1 MSGRIPI
8 YNHLPTAEECII
20 LQNFCTKGEGFHAPN
35 LFTDSILLYGVTKA
49 DVEELL
55 FHTNELVNIS
65 YSKFEPF
72 KLEDV
77 VLKSIVLCDSKAT
90 AIFVALF
97 LESLSDNDKDEI
109 SLLGLATELGIT
121 PENPW
126 RDVCTLSMNS
136 LLSYLEKTQRQSRIR
151 DCRYNSALEVCTMT
165 NDTVMVFGFSDSENI
180 FQSLLPNQN
189 ICIWETDLVSDLIAV
204 PCMASVMNINVIKD
218 NEIQMIY
225 EYYSDVI
232 EPTETVI
239 LIGHSKVDV
248 PQQLAGFFV
257 CYDNLDIAK
266 EKLKYDFLSAYRR
279 QKKSESFS
287 RTVANALTVLRQ
299 IKRQPGISSAKL
311 ASQLELSP
319 RTIQRYIES
328 LRIAGE
334 WITYDHVKKGW
345 KLFEGKSLLF
355 GDYDRTSFN
364 VSFDALWFFDEF
376 TKRITWE
383 KYAETYKN
391 DALFTPMVT
400 KAINEIIENGTG
412 WTHQNEY
419 FRIDAVG
426 WESHYQNIKK
436 EANDVGL
443 NAHLWNLKIA
453 VEHENNKQDW
463 TDELM
468 KLLQIRCPLKVIIG
482 YNYYDERENNEREKI
497 NVASRLVVATDAYE
511 SIARDREEILLIL
524 GNGCSAETGKSD
536 YTSFDYRGYLF
547 NYGKEKFVPFS
558 ESID

>member
-1 MSGRIPI
+1 MP
-8 YNHLPTAEECII
+8 
-20 LQNFCTKGEGFHAPN
+20 
-35 LFTDSILLYGVTKA
+35 
-49 DVEELL
+49 
-55 FHTNELVNIS
+55 
-65 YSKFEPF
+65 
-72 KLEDV
+72 
-77 VLKSIVLCDSKAT
+77 
-90 AIFVALF
+90 
-97 LESLSDNDKDEI
+97 
-109 SLLGLATELGIT
+109 
-121 PENPW
+121 
-126 RDVCTLSMNS
+126 
-136 LLSYLEKTQRQSRIR
+136 
-151 DCRYNSALEVCTMT
+151 
-165 NDTVMVFGFSDSENI
+165 NDTVMVFGFPDADSI
-180 FQSLLPNQN
+180 FQPLLPNRN
-189 ICIWETDLVSDLIAV
+189 ICIWDTALVSDLIAV
-204 PCMASVMNINVIKD
+204 PCMASVINTSVIKNSD
-218 NEIQMIY
+218 IQLIY
-225 EYYSDVI
+225 EYYSDVT

-248 PQQLAGFFV
+248 PQQLTGFFV

-299 IKRQPGISSAKL
+299 IKRQPGISTAKL

-334 WITYDHVKKGW
+334 WITYDQRKKGW
-345 KLFEGKSLLF
+345 TLFEGKSLLF
-355 GDYDRTSFN
+355 GDYDCTSSN
-364 VSFDALWFFDEF
+364 GSFDALWFYDEF

-383 KYAETYKN
+383 RYAETYKN
-391 DALFTPMVT
+391 DALFTPIVT
-400 KAINEIIENGTG
+400 RVINEIIENGTG
-412 WTHQNEY
+412 WTQQNEY

-426 WESHYQNIKK
+426 WESHFQSIKR
-436 EANDVGL
+436 ETNNVGL

-482 YNYYDERENNEREKI
+482 YNYYDERGNNEQEKI
-497 NVASRLVVATDAYE
+497 DAASRLVVAADTYE

-547 NYGKEKFVPFS
+547 NYREEKFVCFS
-558 ESID
+558 EVIA

>member
-1 MSGRIPI
+1 
-8 YNHLPTAEECII
+8 
-20 LQNFCTKGEGFHAPN
+20 
-35 LFTDSILLYGVTKA
+35 
-49 DVEELL
+49 
-55 FHTNELVNIS
+55 
-65 YSKFEPF
+65 
-72 KLEDV
+72 
-77 VLKSIVLCDSKAT
+77 
-90 AIFVALF
+90 
-97 LESLSDNDKDEI
+97 
-109 SLLGLATELGIT
+109 
-121 PENPW
+121 
-126 RDVCTLSMNS
+126 
-136 LLSYLEKTQRQSRIR
+136 
-151 DCRYNSALEVCTMT
+151 MT
-165 NDTVMVFGFSDSENI
+165 NDTVMVFGFPDSDNI

-189 ICIWETDLVSDLIAV
+189 ICIWETELVSDLIAV
-204 PCMASVMNINVIKD
+204 PCMASVININVIKN

-257 CYDNLDIAK
+257 CYENLDTAK

-299 IKRQPGISSAKL
+299 IKRQPGITSAKL

-334 WITYDHVKKGW
+334 WITYDYVKKGW

-355 GDYDRTSFN
+355 GDYDRTSSN
-364 VSFDALWFFDEF
+364 GSFGALWFFDEF
-376 TKRITWE
+376 TKKITWE

-391 DALFTPMVT
+391 DAIFTPIVT

-436 EANDVGL
+436 AANEVGL

-497 NVASRLVVATDAYE
+497 DVASRLVVAADAYE

-547 NYGKEKFVPFS
+547 NYRKEKFVQFS
-558 ESID
+558 APVE